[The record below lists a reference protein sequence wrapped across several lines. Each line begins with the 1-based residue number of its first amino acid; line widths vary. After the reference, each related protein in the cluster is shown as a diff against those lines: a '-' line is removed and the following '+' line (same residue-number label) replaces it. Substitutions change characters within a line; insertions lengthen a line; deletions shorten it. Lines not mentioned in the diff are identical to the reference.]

1 MDVLVEMRRQ
11 GKTGSI
17 LSDGRKNVKKWPMV
31 NFIFKST
38 MGTFLVS
45 CVNSEKWKD
54 EVGPNDT
61 KGDWLAKKL
70 GEAIETCNRHA
81 GGSVVDQVVTDSA
94 GD

>member
-1 MDVLVEMRRQ
+1 MEMRRQ

-54 EVGPNDT
+54 EVIYNENSLT
-61 KGDWLAKKL
+61 VLVHIWLAVHMHSGKEEL
-70 GEAIETCNRHA
+70 IG
-81 GGSVVDQVVTDSA
+81 VD
-94 GD
+94 